1 MKKILIPFGFLSA
14 ISVISYLYFSSQ
26 NNQSRPLISPL
37 TDLKLTLEERLPTV
51 TPINKP
57 SSPPEKAKVTTKPLV
72 LGTSKDQNLPEF
84 LAESVAGVDLTSG
97 RTMVTKNEKERR
109 QIASLGKVMTAI
121 VTLEH
126 SSLNDLITINEEAPK
141 IGESMMGLSA
151 GEKLTVKELLYGLL
165 LVSANDAAEALALGI
180 TNGDRQLFINWM
192 NEKVKELKLTET
204 YFANPSGL
212 DEDQKQST
220 YSTAYDLLIIS
231 KYSLENFPVFREIVK
246 TQEIT
251 LEKNYRRKAYEL
263 INAINMTNGIPGV
276 AGVKTGYTDQA
287 GYCLITLAKRD
298 SHEVLG
304 VLLGSRDTRVDAR
317 NLHDYAFKKINRQEN
332 Q

>member
-1 MKKILIPFGFLSA
+1 MKKILIPIIL
-14 ISVISYLYFSSQ
+14 ISVVLISFYGYSLYRS
-26 NNQSRPLISPL
+26 NQRQTLISPL
-37 TDLKLTLEERLPTV
+37 SEFKLTLEERLPTV
-51 TPINKP
+51 TPISEP
-57 SSPPEKAKVTTKPLV
+57 SLPPAKAKVTTKPLI

-84 LAESVAGVDLTSG
+84 LAESVAGVDLISG
-97 RTMVTKNEKERR
+97 RTLVTKNEKERR

-126 SSLNDLITINEEAPK
+126 SSLNDLITISEEAPK
-141 IGESMMGLSA
+141 VGESMMGLSA

-165 LVSANDAAEALALGI
+165 LVSANDAAEALALDI

-204 YFANPSGL
+204 YFANPTGL

-220 YSTAYDLLIIS
+220 YSTAYDLLIIA
-231 KYSLENFPVFREIVK
+231 KYALENFPVFREIVK

-263 INAINMTNGIPGV
+263 INVINMTNGIPGV
-276 AGVKTGYTDQA
+276 AGVKTGYTEQA

-304 VLLGSRDTRVDAR
+304 VLLGSLDTRVDAR
-317 NLHDYAFKKINRQEN
+317 NLHDYAFSKIKD
-332 Q
+332 

>member
-1 MKKILIPFGFLSA
+1 
-14 ISVISYLYFSSQ
+14 
-26 NNQSRPLISPL
+26 
-37 TDLKLTLEERLPTV
+37 
-51 TPINKP
+51 
-57 SSPPEKAKVTTKPLV
+57 
-72 LGTSKDQNLPEF
+72 
-84 LAESVAGVDLTSG
+84 
-97 RTMVTKNEKERR
+97 
-109 QIASLGKVMTAI
+109 

-141 IGESMMGLSA
+141 IGESMMGLTT

-165 LVSANDAAEALALGI
+165 LTSANDAAEALAYGV
-180 TNGDRQLFINWM
+180 TSGDRQLFVNWM
-192 NEKVKELKLTET
+192 NEKVKELKLKDS

-212 DEDQKQST
+212 DEDNKQST

-231 KYSLENFPVFREIVK
+231 KYALENFPVFREIVK

-263 INAINMTNGIPGV
+263 LNAINMTNGIPGV
-276 AGVKTGYTDQA
+276 AGVKTGFTDKA

-304 VLLGSRDTRVDAR
+304 VLLGSLDTRVDAR
-317 NLHDYAFKKINRQEN
+317 NLYDYSFKKINGEN
-332 Q
+332 K